1 MYTVEE
7 AATKLNVSK
16 VTIYSKLK
24 IYSDM
29 VIIKQGKRYIDEE
42 LLNLIKDTLK
52 SKNDLNYDEN
62 SSEFENS
69 ENVDVSNDSEYLT
82 NLNSELISTLIEQL
96 KEKDKQIDHL
106 MKLNENNQVLLK
118 EQQSKDLKLLQDHFN
133 EVDNKLIQIR
143 EDMSKKK
150 PSKRGIKGL
159 FSK

>member
-62 SSEFENS
+62 SSELDNS
-69 ENVDVSNDSEYLT
+69 ENTDIPNDSEYLT

-150 PSKRGIKGL
+150 PSQRGIKGF

>member
-96 KEKDKQIDHL
+96 KVKDKQIDHL

-150 PSKRGIKGL
+150 PSKRGIKSL